1 MPDCSPHK
9 TGSAKLP
16 PAAAASTLRAQGVQ
30 DRALGLGLTRV
41 RVHRGLRPEPASQA
55 LWINFP
61 SQLHPSPGDGLSLP
75 SSPNDSGLP
84 PTPETLI
91 FLLAAAAP
99 QAAGCGSFHVAPRW
113 RGSGCPP
120 LPRLQPHVHHHHT
133 GGRYLPSGL
142 PALVLPVFS
151 SLPDSM
157 SKLKCS
163 RVWGERQGQQGLGG
177 GAQLH
182 AQHLLLPSRAIVACS
197 ISSFVFGVF
206 GVFGLALT
214 AVSSS
219 LVDGEESGLSDRV
232 HDDINH
238 GRFMSVCLLLF
249 QRASDGTLIE
259 QTTVRPS

>member
-16 PAAAASTLRAQGVQ
+16 PAAAASTPLARGVQ
-30 DRALGLGLTRV
+30 ERALGLGLTGV

-61 SQLHPSPGDGLSLP
+61 SQLHPSPGDRLSLP

-91 FLLAAAAP
+91 FLPAAAAP
-99 QAAGCGSFHVAPRW
+99 HAAGRGSFHVAPRR
-113 RGSGCPP
+113 RGSACPL
-120 LPRLQPHVHHHHT
+120 LPRLQPHVLRRCA
-133 GGRYLPSGL
+133 GSSYLPSGP

-151 SLPDSM
+151 SLPNGV

-163 RVWGERQGQQGLGG
+163 RMWGGAAGTAGARRRSPAPCSAPAPPRQGNRSLR
-177 GAQLH
+177 H
-182 AQHLLLPSRAIVACS
+182 
-197 ISSFVFGVF
+197 FFFVF
-206 GVFGLALT
+206 GVFGLAST

-219 LVDGEESGLSDRV
+219 KHHDGEESGLSDRV
-232 HDDINH
+232 CNDINH
-238 GRFMSVCLLLF
+238 SRFIPVCPLLF
-249 QRASDGTLIE
+249 QCAADDALIE
-259 QTTVRPS
+259 QTKSRPS